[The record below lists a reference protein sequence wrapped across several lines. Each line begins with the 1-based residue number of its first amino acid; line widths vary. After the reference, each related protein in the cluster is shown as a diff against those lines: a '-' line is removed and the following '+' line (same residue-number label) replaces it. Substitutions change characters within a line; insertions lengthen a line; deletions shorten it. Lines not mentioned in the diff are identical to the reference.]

1 MAKTTI
7 TAVALISSAGML
19 LASLLAP
26 SAGAGGVE
34 DMTARVRAL
43 LPARSPISAEMSAR
57 TVALALDE
65 YATTTELPSVHFEF
79 ASATIRAADR
89 RTLDANADW
98 LKANQR
104 ELIAIEGAADP
115 RGSRE
120 YNLALGER
128 RAKAV
133 KDYLIGRGVAP
144 ERITILS
151 AGEARQAC
159 RGRDCWSL
167 DRRVDFLVKKL
178 RPQAP

>member
-1 MAKTTI
+1 MAKMTI
-7 TAVALISSAGML
+7 TAVALLSSASVL
-19 LASLLAP
+19 LTSFLAP
-26 SAGAGGVE
+26 SAWAGAAE

-57 TVALALDE
+57 TVALPLDE
-65 YATTTELPSVHFEF
+65 YTTTTELRSVHFEF

-89 RTLDANADW
+89 RALDQNAEW
-98 LKANQR
+98 LKVNPG
-104 ELIAIEGAADP
+104 EFVAIEGAADP
-115 RGSRE
+115 RGSRD

-133 KDYLIGRGVAP
+133 RDYLIRRGVAP
-144 ERITILS
+144 ERVTILS
-151 AGEARQAC
+151 VGEARQAC